1 MTRGILMM
9 NGEKLK
15 AILEHV
21 ADGIVF
27 VDAGDQV
34 EFVNEHASGML
45 GLTGDVTGN
54 DVLSCHPESL
64 NETVMGIIDGFRSGS
79 DEVESR
85 T

>member
-1 MTRGILMM
+1 MTQGILMM
-9 NGEKLK
+9 NGARLK

-27 VDAGDQV
+27 VDAENRV

-54 DVLSCHPESL
+54 DGSSL
-64 NETVMGIIDGFRSGS
+64 FCMGNTGTRAAK
-79 DEVESR
+79 
-85 T
+85 